1 MTAGAAPRTVIE
13 GGLIIAFDGTEHRL
27 LTGGTLVYA
36 DDQIIHVGR
45 GYAGPRARTVDA
57 RGKLVIPG
65 QISGHAHAGAQEG
78 GRLLLDA
85 GRRDFFRSGFLN
97 YLPTRGAGGPSFMRD
112 ADARASLRF
121 GLASLVRHGV
131 TTVVPFAPGGADG
144 GAMMVEE
151 ASAFGLRVYYAPLV
165 LSGRYHF
172 DGAGRLH
179 RAIDEAA
186 GLAGLEAAA
195 EFIRAHDAAAGGR
208 VRGIVT
214 VDEFYNATPR
224 LLRRA
229 KKVAAELRAGL
240 TMHFC
245 EQLVEFFE
253 TVRATGATPVEV
265 LAGEGVLGPEVLLAH
280 AVFLAGHRATAYPRG
295 RDLEILAGSGTSVVH
310 APVGFA
316 RRGLALESFDRYR
329 AAGINVA
336 LGTDVYPLDLFAE
349 MRTAAIACKLVEQ
362 DHEAAPAMAVFNAS
376 NLGGARA
383 LRRDDLGRL
392 APGAKADIVL
402 VDLENL
408 EIGPFSDPIRQLV
421 HLATPDMIDTVVCDG
436 RTLLEGKRLM
446 VCDEREVTEGAR
458 RSAERVWQGFAGY
471 HWAGR
476 ALDEEFPPAIRPWE
490 GD

>member
-1 MTAGAAPRTVIE
+1 MTAETAPRTVIE
-13 GGLIIAFDGTEHRL
+13 GGLIVAFDGTEHRL
-27 LTGGTLVYA
+27 LTGGSLVYA
-36 DDQIIHVGR
+36 DDHIIHVGR
-45 GYAGPRARTVDA
+45 RYAGPRARTIDA

-78 GRLLLDA
+78 GRLLMDA

-97 YLPTRGAGGPSFMRD
+97 YLPTRGPGGPSFMRD
-112 ADARASLRF
+112 ADVRASLRF

-151 ASAFGLRVYYAPLV
+151 AGAFGLRVYYAPLV

-172 DGAGRLH
+172 DDAGRLH

-186 GLAGLEAAA
+186 GLAGIEASA
-195 EFIRAHDAAAGGR
+195 EFIRRHHGAAGGR

-229 KKVAAELRAGL
+229 KEVAAELRVGL

-265 LAGEGVLGPEVLLAH
+265 LAGDGILGPEVLLAH

-295 RDLEILAGSGTSVVH
+295 RDLEILARAGTSVVH

-316 RRGLALESFDRYR
+316 RRGIALETFDRYR
-329 AAGINVA
+329 AAGVNVA

-362 DHEAAPAMAVFNAS
+362 DHEAAPAAAVFDAS

-392 APGAKADIVL
+392 APGAKADIAL

-408 EIGPFSDPIRQLV
+408 EIGPFTDPIRQLV
-421 HLATPDMIDTVVCDG
+421 HLATPDMIDTVICDG
-436 RTLLEGKRLM
+436 RTLLEGKRLI
-446 VCDEREVTEGAR
+446 VCDEREVMEGAR
-458 RSAERVWQGFAGY
+458 RSAERAWQGFAGY
-471 HWAGR
+471 HWAGH
-476 ALDEEFPPAIRPWE
+476 AVDEEFPPAIRPWE